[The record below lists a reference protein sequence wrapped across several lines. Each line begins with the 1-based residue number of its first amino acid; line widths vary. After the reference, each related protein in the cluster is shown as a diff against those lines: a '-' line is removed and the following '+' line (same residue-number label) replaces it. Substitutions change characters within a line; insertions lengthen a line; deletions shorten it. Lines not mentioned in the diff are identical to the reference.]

1 MGDVSVVTT
10 FIRDRGEIQNE
21 GYTMGDQTDDT
32 RRTFL
37 KLAGA
42 ATLTS
47 LAGCLR
53 MNGGGGGGG
62 DGNESGGGGK
72 SPKKTFKLGGKVAGW
87 QARAPG
93 SIEGKTNPTLQM
105 TAGTTYEIVWENL
118 DGKEHEL
125 IIESGSG
132 EEIAATEHAK
142 KKGQT
147 RSVTFEATTEMASYY
162 CEYHPKSMR
171 GKVGVNG

>member
-1 MGDVSVVTT
+1 MSDS
-10 FIRDRGEIQNE
+10 ENK
-21 GYTMGDQTDDT
+21 T

-37 KLAGA
+37 KLAGTT
-42 ATLTS
+42 TLVS
-47 LAGCLR
+47 LAGCL
-53 MNGGGGGGG
+53 NSGGGGG
-62 DGNESGGGGK
+62 DGNGGGGNGDGGSDK

-87 QARAPG
+87 QGRSPSA
-93 SIEGKTNPTLQM
+93 IEGTTNPTLQM

-118 DGKEHEL
+118 DGKKHEL

-147 RSVTFEATTEMASYY
+147 RSVTFKATPEMASYY

-171 GKVGVNG
+171 GKVAVSE